1 MKEDANRKHFSHSPR
16 SSEKITR
23 ELETSFISRLA
34 NSEIPADARKKILGH
49 SSEDIHGLYVYLEPV
64 IQVKAIVNLHSS
76 LSTRHLQIVGSDLE
90 ADHTRLI
97 HVYARALGARNYAGG
112 HEALSMGQTRTGG
125 PGQVYLRLPSD
136 EQLRIIE
143 RFVVARDKTNLFA
156 FLEGRCPITV
166 EFNLVQ
172 PIAFRQLLDGKRLHR
187 GDECGIWLH
196 EWCALSRF
204 FAARKDSVSI

>member
-143 RFVVARDKTNLFA
+143 RFVVARDK
-156 FLEGRCPITV
+156 ITV